1 MTEKSNRWDIP
12 KQEFLV
18 ENGQIGD
25 CWACCIAAVLG
36 VPRKTVPHFLQDDPS
51 GQRMD
56 QDTQRWLND
65 RGLVLIHVD
74 GADLEYPR
82 WAGESVPMLPVIA
95 AGPTSRSKRMGQ
107 HHAVV
112 MIGRELVYDPHPSG
126 DGLTWITDRYL
137 IVRPGIDEVKA

>member
-1 MTEKSNRWDIP
+1 VTETSTCWDLP

-36 VPRKTVPHFLQDDPS
+36 IPRNEVPHFLQEDPS

-56 QDTQRWLND
+56 PDTQRWLNN
-65 RGLVLIHVD
+65 RGFVLIHVE
-74 GADLEYPR
+74 GADFNYPR
-82 WAGESVPMLPVIA
+82 WAGETVPMLPVIA
-95 AGPTSRSKRMGQ
+95 AGPTPRSKRVGQ

-112 MIGRELVYDPHPSG
+112 MLGGKLVYDPHPSD
-126 DGLTWITDRYL
+126 DGLTWVVDQYL
-137 IVRPGIDEVKA
+137 IVRAAATEMTA

>member
-1 MTEKSNRWDIP
+1 MIEKSNRWDIP
-12 KQEFLV
+12 KQEFLA

-25 CWACCIAAVLG
+25 CWSCCIAAVLG
-36 VPRKTVPHFLQDDPS
+36 VPRKTVPHFLKDDPS

-56 QDTQRWLND
+56 PDTQRWLNK

-82 WAGESVPMLPVIA
+82 WAEESVPMLPVIA
-95 AGPTSRSKRMGQ
+95 AGPTPRSKRMGQ

-112 MIGRELVYDPHPSG
+112 MLGREIVYDPHPSG